1 MPLFLATVPIETK
14 KVYKLR
20 QERQVLGVVTLK
32 DYVTKELVI
41 DVLGL
46 HELEIIASVCR
57 VITTLTVF

>member
-20 QERQVLGVVTLK
+20 QERQILGVVLK

-57 VITTLTVF
+57 VVETLTVF

>member
-20 QERQVLGVVTLK
+20 QERQILGEVVR

-57 VITTLTVF
+57 VVETLTVF

>member
-14 KVYKLR
+14 KVYKLK
-20 QERQVLGVVTLK
+20 QERQILGVVR

-41 DVLGL
+41 DVLSL

-57 VITTLTVF
+57 VITTLTVFSC